1 MSFNFIEGEV
11 IFINKPLKWTSF
23 DVVNRLRI
31 IIRQALGIHK
41 IKMGHAGTLDPLAEG
56 LLILCT
62 GKFTKQIDDFQAQE
76 KEYTGTFRLGAT
88 TPSFDLEHEIDN
100 TYDYQHITPEMI
112 QKAAAELTGDIL
124 QIPPVYSAIKINGR
138 RAYKFARKEKELK
151 LEPRPVTIS
160 EFEITGIEM
169 PDVHFRIVC
178 SKGTYIRS
186 LARDFGQALQSGA
199 HLIKLTRTR
208 IGNFKLSDAY
218 SLDDFVNL
226 VKTSDEAKLITEA
239 KSAHDIKSVHDI
251 HSASEDHSVS
261 DIVSA
266 VEDHSA
272 SEEIS
277 ANQPEHFEE

>member
-11 IFINKPLKWTSF
+11 IFINKPLGWTSF

-100 TYDYQHITPEMI
+100 HFEYQHITPEMI
-112 QKAAAELTGDIL
+112 QQTVAELTGDIS

-218 SLDDFVNL
+218 SLEDFVNL

-239 KSAHDIKSVHDI
+239 KLAHDINTAHDI
-251 HSASEDHSVS
+251 HSAV
-261 DIVSA
+261 DIKSA

-277 ANQPEHFEE
+277 ANQPKHFEE